1 MAFSASEPVICSAYV
16 DFVAAITSVQAGSIS
31 FLVVRL
37 VHHGRCGFLAWLVRR
52 RRWQLLPLAAAAAAP
67 GLFCEVQGERSS
79 GAYYHRFFRVDES
92 FRTNTRAGLTRA
104 RSLNTWVYS
113 ERNTVTHLPG
123 LEPSYRVSRN
133 QKVSLRKKSREKRKL
148 SQERL
153 LSEKTPRFLL

>member
-1 MAFSASEPVICSAYV
+1 MAFSASEPVICNAYV

-52 RRWQLLPLAAAAAAP
+52 RRWPLLPLAAAAAAP

-92 FRTNTRAGLTRA
+92 FRANTRAGLTRA

-113 ERNTVTHLPG
+113 ERNAVTHLPRALPLVEISCG
-123 LEPSYRVSRN
+123 ENIVT
-133 QKVSLRKKSREKRKL
+133 QKIKRKR
-148 SQERL
+148 EN
-153 LSEKTPRFLL
+153 